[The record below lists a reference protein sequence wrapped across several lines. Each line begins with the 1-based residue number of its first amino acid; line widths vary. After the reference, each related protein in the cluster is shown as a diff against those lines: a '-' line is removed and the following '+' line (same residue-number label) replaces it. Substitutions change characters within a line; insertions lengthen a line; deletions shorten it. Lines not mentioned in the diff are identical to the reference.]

1 MVIRDKNKNV
11 HIINSKED
19 AIEFLKETVGDEVE
33 YLIEEFISN
42 EYELEELESSL
53 ECAEQTLDDYKSAL
67 NEIYELTDHEEILN
81 IIREVL

>member
-11 HIINSKED
+11 HIINSTED
-19 AIEFLKETVGDEVE
+19 AIEFLKDMVGDEVE

-42 EYELEELESSL
+42 DYELEELESSL
-53 ECAEQTLDDYKSAL
+53 EYAEQTLDDYKSTL
-67 NEIYELTDHEEILN
+67 NEIYDLTDDEEILN

>member
-67 NEIYELTDHEEILN
+67 NEIYELTDDEEILN

>member
-1 MVIRDKNKNV
+1 MVIKDKNKNV

-19 AIEFLKETVGDEVE
+19 AIEFLKDMVGDEVE

-42 EYELEELESSL
+42 DYELEELESSL
-53 ECAEQTLDDYKSAL
+53 EYAEQTLDDYKSAL
-67 NEIYELTDHEEILN
+67 NEIYELSDDEEILN

>member
-1 MVIRDKNKNV
+1 MVIKDKNKNV

-19 AIEFLKETVGDEVE
+19 AIEFLKDMVGDEVE

-42 EYELEELESSL
+42 DYELEELESSL
-53 ECAEQTLDDYKSAL
+53 ECAEQTLDDYESAL
-67 NEIYELTDHEEILN
+67 NEIYELTDDEEILD

>member
-19 AIEFLKETVGDEVE
+19 AIEFLKDIVGDEVE

-42 EYELEELESSL
+42 DYELEELESSL
-53 ECAEQTLDDYKSAL
+53 ECAEQTLDDYNSAL
-67 NEIYELTDHEEILN
+67 NEIYELTDDEEILN

>member
-1 MVIRDKNKNV
+1 MVIKDKNKNV

-42 EYELEELESSL
+42 DYELEQLESSL
-53 ECAEQTLDDYKSAL
+53 EMVSQTKDDYASAL
-67 NEIYELTDHEEILN
+67 NEIYDLTDDEEILD

>member
-1 MVIRDKNKNV
+1 MVIKDKNKNV

-19 AIEFLKETVGDEVE
+19 AIEFLKDMVGDEVE

-42 EYELEELESSL
+42 DYELEELESSL
-53 ECAEQTLDDYKSAL
+53 EYAEQTLDDYKSAL
-67 NEIYELTDHEEILN
+67 NEIYELTDDEEILN

>member
-1 MVIRDKNKNV
+1 MVIKDKNKNV

-19 AIEFLKETVGDEVE
+19 AIEFLKDMVGDEVE

-42 EYELEELESSL
+42 DYELEELESSL
-53 ECAEQTLDDYKSAL
+53 ECVSQMKDDYASAL
-67 NEIYELTDHEEILN
+67 NEIYDLTDDEEILN

>member
-19 AIEFLKETVGDEVE
+19 AIEFLKDMVGDEVE

-42 EYELEELESSL
+42 DYELEELESSL
-53 ECAEQTLDDYKSAL
+53 EYAEQTLDDYKSTL
-67 NEIYELTDHEEILN
+67 NEIYDLTDDEEILD
-81 IIREVL
+81 IIRDVL

>member
-1 MVIRDKNKNV
+1 MVIKDKNKNV

-19 AIEFLKETVGDEVE
+19 AIEFLKEMVGDEVE

-42 EYELEELESSL
+42 DRELEELESSL
-53 ECAEQTLDDYKSAL
+53 ECASQMNDDYASTL
-67 NEIYELTDHEEILN
+67 NEIYELTDDEEILN

>member
-1 MVIRDKNKNV
+1 MVIKDKNKNV

-67 NEIYELTDHEEILN
+67 NEIYELTDDEEILN

>member
-1 MVIRDKNKNV
+1 MVIKDKNKNV

-19 AIEFLKETVGDEVE
+19 AIEFLKDMVGDEVE

-42 EYELEELESSL
+42 DYELEELESSL

-67 NEIYELTDHEEILN
+67 NEIYELTDDEEILN

>member
-1 MVIRDKNKNV
+1 MVIKDKNKNV

-33 YLIEEFISN
+33 YLIEEFILN
-42 EYELEELESSL
+42 DYELEELESSL

-67 NEIYELTDHEEILN
+67 NEIYELTDDEEILN

>member
-19 AIEFLKETVGDEVE
+19 AIEFLKDMVGDEVE

-42 EYELEELESSL
+42 DYELEELESSL
-53 ECAEQTLDDYKSAL
+53 EYAEQTLDDYKSTL
-67 NEIYELTDHEEILN
+67 NEIYDLTDDEEILN

>member
-1 MVIRDKNKNV
+1 MVIKDKNKNV

-19 AIEFLKETVGDEVE
+19 AIGFLKEMVGDEVE

-53 ECAEQTLDDYKSAL
+53 ECVSQMKDDYVSAL
-67 NEIYELTDHEEILN
+67 NEIYELSDDEEILN

>member
-19 AIEFLKETVGDEVE
+19 AIEFLKEMVGDEVE
-33 YLIEEFISN
+33 YLIEEFILN

-53 ECAEQTLDDYKSAL
+53 ESVSQMKDDYASAL
-67 NEIYELTDHEEILN
+67 NEIYALSDDEEILN
-81 IIREVL
+81 IIREVW

>member
-1 MVIRDKNKNV
+1 MVIKDKNKNV

-19 AIEFLKETVGDEVE
+19 AIEFLKDMVGDEVE

-42 EYELEELESSL
+42 DRELEELESSL
-53 ECAEQTLDDYKSAL
+53 ECAEQTLDDYNSAL
-67 NEIYELTDHEEILN
+67 NEIYELTDDEEILN